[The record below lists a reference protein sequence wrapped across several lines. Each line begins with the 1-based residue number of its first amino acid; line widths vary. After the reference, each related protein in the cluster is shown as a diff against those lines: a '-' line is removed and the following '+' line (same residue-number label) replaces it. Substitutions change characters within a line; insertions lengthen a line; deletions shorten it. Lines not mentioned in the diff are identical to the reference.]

1 MAYFSGMTILSFI
14 ELYLIGRNK
23 SHTMF
28 RKILFTIACT
38 FILGGLAHGQSTD
51 VIATSIDGDYRLV
64 KVDSILINKLEVV
77 QITNYNPQTNQ
88 YLAYGVST
96 KLCMEIDANGKII
109 KELDLTG
116 EGPGHFGRGM
126 SGLVYLGNNKIIE
139 GAAQYLI
146 FDQDWNYLKQYV
158 PGSGFIPV
166 AAISNKVTGASINGQ
181 LSIIKPVDQ
190 NYFGSKKLEKD
201 HFSKAKM
208 VELINSKG
216 DETKKV
222 LDYPTNTVYRNEKTY
237 FHNHTPHLSVNRSKQ
252 LLYLA
257 LPLEPKLYVYDL
269 KSDFKPVESIDIGY
283 DSFKEP
289 EGIPYE
295 DQHKNRR
302 KGFGPTNERSYT
314 LGITNSSI
322 ISLNSE
328 GNVTIIVH
336 QTGTKSSNFPN
347 AIAAR
352 KVAKRQSKTIT
363 SFVKNGKI
371 VLNIERRFQQLVR
384 IDETK
389 FISPYV
395 NEDEELDYNKYYI
408 YELQKTN

>member
-1 MAYFSGMTILSFI
+1 
-14 ELYLIGRNK
+14 
-23 SHTMF
+23 MF
-28 RKILFTIACT
+28 RTTLFTIASA
-38 FILGGLAHGQSTD
+38 ISIGGLTYGQSND
-51 VIATSIDGDYRLV
+51 IIATSKNGDYQLV
-64 KVDSILINKLEVV
+64 KVDSLIVDKLEVL
-77 QITNYNPQTNQ
+77 QITDYNPQTNQ
-88 YLAYGVST
+88 YLAYGIST
-96 KLCMEIDANGKII
+96 KLCMEIDGNGKIV

-116 EGPGHFGRGM
+116 QGPGHFGRGM
-126 SGLVYLGNNKIIE
+126 SGLVYLGNNKVIE

-146 FDQDWNYLKQYV
+146 FDQDWNYLKQYI

-166 AAISNKVTGASINGQ
+166 ASISNKVTGARINGQ
-181 LSIIKPVDQ
+181 LTIIKPIDQ
-190 NYFGSKKLEKD
+190 NYFGTKKLEKD

-216 DETKKV
+216 DETQKV
-222 LDYPTNTVYRNEKTY
+222 LDYPTSTVYRNEKTY
-237 FHNHTPHLSVNRSKQ
+237 FNNHTPYLSINRSKQ

-257 LPLEPKLYVYDL
+257 LPLEPKLYVYNL
-269 KSDFKPVESIDIGY
+269 KSEFKLVESIDIGY

-295 DQHKNRR
+295 DQHKNGR

-314 LGITNSSI
+314 LGTTNSSI
-322 ISLNSE
+322 LSLSSE
-328 GNVTIIVH
+328 GNVTIVVH

-347 AIAAR
+347 PLAAR
-352 KVAKRQSKTIT
+352 EVAKRQSKAIT

-371 VLNIERRFQQLVR
+371 VLNIEKRFRQLVR

-389 FISPYV
+389 FITPYV
-395 NEDEELDYNKYYI
+395 SDEDEELDYNKFYI